1 MSNFL
6 PHPLLTL
13 TFQNTENSSRTHL
26 IDVIFKTQGLERV
39 RSVYEECFLIPRGLK
54 TMHKSSTWG
63 EKWVFLE
70 ILWCNVPGEQQI
82 CVSECMYS
90 EMEVGKRSYVLKFN
104 SREFRNVISSSISF
118 KCGLDAFLLD
128 LHCAQTLLLRCE
140 CQCKA
145 AAMEF
150 YCLLCCRR
158 NQIEGIGSIRL
169 QMCMSAKL
177 WSFLHLL
184 TQKKAQK
191 IGTHHHFF
199 YYF

>member
-82 CVSECMYS
+82 CVSECRVCTVKWKW
-90 EMEVGKRSYVLKFN
+90 EKGLIFW
-104 SREFRNVISSSISF
+104 SSIQGNLEMWFQAQLHSKLVLITMF
-118 KCGLDAFLLD
+118 RCFSTEFTLCTDTTTEMWMSMQSCCYGVLLSIV
-128 LHCAQTLLLRCE
+128 LQE
-140 CQCKA
+140 
-145 AAMEF
+145 ESNW
-150 YCLLCCRR
+150 R
-158 NQIEGIGSIRL
+158 NR
-169 QMCMSAKL
+169 K
-177 WSFLHLL
+177 H
-184 TQKKAQK
+184 
-191 IGTHHHFF
+191 
-199 YYF
+199 

>member
-82 CVSECMYS
+82 CVSECRVCTVRWKW
-90 EMEVGKRSYVLKFN
+90 EKGFI
-104 SREFRNVISSSISF
+104 FWSSIQGNLEMWF
-118 KCGLDAFLLD
+118 Q
-128 LHCAQTLLLRCE
+128 AQFHSNVVQMLFYWVYTVHRHYYWDVNVNAKLLL
-140 CQCKA
+140 
-145 AAMEF
+145 
-150 YCLLCCRR
+150 
-158 NQIEGIGSIRL
+158 
-169 QMCMSAKL
+169 
-177 WSFLHLL
+177 
-184 TQKKAQK
+184 
-191 IGTHHHFF
+191 
-199 YYF
+199 